1 MCEDFPCCGHE
12 RGCCPDFD
20 PDTGQ
25 QLNMVCVC
33 GAKLPIT
40 SASSLCAGCLMD
52 PDDPDQYLPDDDD
65 DYPPDSYDGEGEDW
79 DDTYLDPG
87 FDD

>member
-1 MCEDFPCCGHE
+1 
-12 RGCCPDFD
+12 
-20 PDTGQ
+20 
-25 QLNMVCVC
+25 
-33 GAKLPIT
+33 
-40 SASSLCAGCLMD
+40 MD

-65 DYPPDSYDGEGEDW
+65 DYPPDSYDGKGEDW